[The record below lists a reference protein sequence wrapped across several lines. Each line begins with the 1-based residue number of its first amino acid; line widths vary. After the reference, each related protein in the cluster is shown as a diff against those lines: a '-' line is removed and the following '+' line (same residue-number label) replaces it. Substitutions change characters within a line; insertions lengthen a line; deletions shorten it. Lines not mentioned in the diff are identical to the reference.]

1 MNNIIFI
8 PVLGMPEITTS
19 DNIPE
24 LIIDCLRNNKEKLK
38 ENDILVVT
46 QKIISKS
53 ENRIVNLKSVTPNKK
68 ALNLS
73 KSLNKDARLIQLILN
88 ESKSIIKL
96 DKERGIII
104 TENNNGHISA
114 NSGIDF
120 SNIKGDYNA
129 SLLPI
134 NPDASAKK
142 LHDYFTNKLTV
153 NNLGI
158 IISDTFG
165 RPWRIGQTNISIGSY
180 GINPFVNYINK
191 KDSYGEQLNSTNIC
205 LVDELAGGA
214 EILMGK
220 TINVP
225 VVVVRGLNFVF
236 SKKGSSEI
244 LREKDKDLF
253 R

>member
-1 MNNIIFI
+1 
-8 PVLGMPEITTS
+8 MPEIKAS

-24 LIIDCLRNNKEKLK
+24 LIIDCLRKNKEQLID
-38 ENDILVVT
+38 NDILIVT
-46 QKIISKS
+46 QKIVSKS
-53 ENRIVNLKSVTPNKK
+53 ENRVINLKSITPNRK

-73 KSLNKDARLIQLILN
+73 ESLKKDARLIQLILN

-96 DKERGIII
+96 DKKRGIII

-120 SNIKGDYNA
+120 SNIKGEDNA
-129 SLLPI
+129 SLLPK
-134 NPDASAKK
+134 NPDASAKRI
-142 LHDYFTNKLTV
+142 HEDFINKLSL
-153 NNLGI
+153 NKIGI

-165 RPWRIGQTNISIGSY
+165 RPWRVGQTNISIGSY

-191 KDSYGEQLNSTNIC
+191 KDAYGEQLNSTNIC

-220 TINVP
+220 TFNVP
-225 VVVVRGLNFVF
+225 VVIVRGLNFEF
-236 SKKGSSEI
+236 SAVGSDEI

>member
-1 MNNIIFI
+1 
-8 PVLGMPEITTS
+8 MPEIKAS

-24 LIIDCLRNNKEKLK
+24 LIIDCLRKNKEQLID
-38 ENDILVVT
+38 NDILIVT
-46 QKIISKS
+46 QKIVSKS
-53 ENRIVNLKSVTPNKK
+53 ENRVINLKSITPNRK

-73 KSLNKDARLIQLILN
+73 ESLKKDARLIQLILN

-96 DKERGIII
+96 DKKRGIII

-120 SNIKGDYNA
+120 SNIKGEDNA
-129 SLLPI
+129 SLLPK
-134 NPDASAKK
+134 NPDASAKRI
-142 LHDYFTNKLTV
+142 HDDFINKLSL
-153 NNLGI
+153 NNIGI

-165 RPWRIGQTNISIGSY
+165 RPWRVGQTNISIGSY

-191 KDSYGEQLNSTNIC
+191 KDAYGEQLNSTNIC

-225 VVVVRGLNFVF
+225 VVIVRGLNFEF
-236 SKKGSSEI
+236 SEVGSDEI

>member
-1 MNNIIFI
+1 
-8 PVLGMPEITTS
+8 MPEIKAS

-24 LIIDCLRNNKEKLK
+24 LVIDCLRKNEEQLMD
-38 ENDILVVT
+38 NDILIVT
-46 QKIISKS
+46 QKIVSKS
-53 ENRIVNLKSVTPNKK
+53 ENRVINLKSITPNRK

-73 KSLNKDARLIQLILN
+73 ESLKKDARLIQLILN

-96 DKERGIII
+96 DKKRGIII

-120 SNIKGDYNA
+120 SNIKGEHNA
-129 SLLPI
+129 SLLPK
-134 NPDASAKK
+134 NPDASAKRI
-142 LHDYFTNKLTV
+142 HEDFINKLSL
-153 NNLGI
+153 NKIGI

-165 RPWRIGQTNISIGSY
+165 RPWRVGQTNISIGSY

-191 KDSYGEQLNSTNIC
+191 KDAYGEQLNSTNIC

-220 TINVP
+220 TFNVP
-225 VVVVRGLNFVF
+225 VVIVRGLNFEF
-236 SKKGSSEI
+236 SAVGSDEI

>member
-1 MNNIIFI
+1 MNNVIFI
-8 PVLGMPEITTS
+8 PVLGMPEINVS

-24 LIIDCLRNNKEKLK
+24 LIIDCLKKNEEKIMQ
-38 ENDILVVT
+38 NDILVIT
-46 QKIISKS
+46 QKIVSKA
-53 ENRIVNLKSVTPNKK
+53 EDRIIDLKSIKPTKK

-73 KSLNKDARLIQLILN
+73 ESLNKDARLIQLILN
-88 ESKSIIKL
+88 ESKSIVKL

-120 SNIKGDYNA
+120 SNIKGENNA
-129 SLLPI
+129 SLLPV

-142 LHDYFTNKLTV
+142 FHDYFINKLTT
-153 NNLGI
+153 NNVGI

-191 KDSYGEQLNSTNIC
+191 KDTYGEHLNSTNIC

-220 TINVP
+220 TMNVP
-225 VVVVRGLNFVF
+225 VVVVRGLNFEF
-236 SKKGSSEI
+236 SKIGSSEI
-244 LREKDKDLF
+244 LRDKDKDLF

>member
-1 MNNIIFI
+1 
-8 PVLGMPEITTS
+8 MPEIKAS

-24 LIIDCLRNNKEKLK
+24 LIIDCLRKNKEQLID
-38 ENDILVVT
+38 NDILIVT
-46 QKIISKS
+46 QKIVSKS
-53 ENRIVNLKSVTPNKK
+53 ENRVINVKSITPNRK

-73 KSLNKDARLIQLILN
+73 ESLKKDARLIQLILN

-96 DKERGIII
+96 DKKRGIII

-120 SNIKGDYNA
+120 SNIKGEDNA
-129 SLLPI
+129 SLLPK
-134 NPDASAKK
+134 NPDASAKRI
-142 LHDYFTNKLTV
+142 HDDFINKLSL
-153 NNLGI
+153 NNIGI

-165 RPWRIGQTNISIGSY
+165 RPWRVGQTNISIGSY

-191 KDSYGEQLNSTNIC
+191 KDAYGEQLNSTNIC

-225 VVVVRGLNFVF
+225 VVIVRGLNFEF
-236 SKKGSSEI
+236 SEVGSDEI

>member
-1 MNNIIFI
+1 
-8 PVLGMPEITTS
+8 MPEIKAS

-24 LIIDCLRNNKEKLK
+24 LIIDCLRKNKEQLID
-38 ENDILVVT
+38 NDILIVT
-46 QKIISKS
+46 QKIVSKS
-53 ENRIVNLKSVTPNKK
+53 ENRVINLKSITPNRK

-73 KSLNKDARLIQLILN
+73 ESLKKDARLIQLILN

-96 DKERGIII
+96 DKKRGIII

-114 NSGIDF
+114 NSGIDL
-120 SNIKGDYNA
+120 SNIKGEDNA
-129 SLLPI
+129 SLLPK
-134 NPDASAKK
+134 NPDASAKRI
-142 LHDYFTNKLTV
+142 HDDFINKLSL
-153 NNLGI
+153 NNIGI

-165 RPWRIGQTNISIGSY
+165 RPWRVGQTNISIGSY

-191 KDSYGEQLNSTNIC
+191 KDAYGEQLNSTNIC

-225 VVVVRGLNFVF
+225 VVIVRGLNFEF
-236 SKKGSSEI
+236 SEVGSDEI

>member
-1 MNNIIFI
+1 
-8 PVLGMPEITTS
+8 MPEIKAS

-24 LIIDCLRNNKEKLK
+24 LIIECLWKNKEQLK
-38 ENDILVVT
+38 DNDVLVVT
-46 QKIISKS
+46 QKIVSKS
-53 ENRIVNLKSVTPNKK
+53 ENRVVNLKSITPTRK

-96 DKERGIII
+96 DKKRGIII

-120 SNIKGDYNA
+120 SNIKGEDNA
-129 SLLPI
+129 SLLPR

-142 LHDYFTNKLTV
+142 LHYDFMNKLSI

-165 RPWRIGQTNISIGSY
+165 RPWRVGQTNISIGSY

-191 KDSYGEQLNSTNIC
+191 KDAYGEQLNSTNIC

-225 VVVVRGLNFVF
+225 VVVVRGLNFEF
-236 SKKGSSEI
+236 SKTGSGEI

>member
-1 MNNIIFI
+1 
-8 PVLGMPEITTS
+8 MPEIKAS

-24 LIIDCLRNNKEKLK
+24 LIIDCLRKNKEQLID
-38 ENDILVVT
+38 NDILIVT
-46 QKIISKS
+46 QKIVSKS
-53 ENRIVNLKSVTPNKK
+53 ENRVINLKSITPNRK

-73 KSLNKDARLIQLILN
+73 ESLKKDARLIQLILN

-96 DKERGIII
+96 DKKRGIII

-120 SNIKGDYNA
+120 SNIKGEDNA
-129 SLLPI
+129 SLLPK
-134 NPDASAKK
+134 NPDASAKRI
-142 LHDYFTNKLTV
+142 HDDFINKLSL
-153 NNLGI
+153 NNIGI

-165 RPWRIGQTNISIGSY
+165 RPWRVGQTNISIGSY

-191 KDSYGEQLNSTNIC
+191 KDAYGEQLNSTNIC

-225 VVVVRGLNFVF
+225 VVIVRGLNL
-236 SKKGSSEI
+236 SLI
-244 LREKDKDLF
+244 HI
-253 R
+253 

>member
-1 MNNIIFI
+1 
-8 PVLGMPEITTS
+8 MPEIKAS

-24 LIIDCLRNNKEKLK
+24 LIIDCLRKNEEQLMD
-38 ENDILVVT
+38 NDILIVT
-46 QKIISKS
+46 QKIVSKS
-53 ENRIVNLKSVTPNKK
+53 ENRVINLKSITPNRK

-73 KSLNKDARLIQLILN
+73 ESLKKDARLIQLILN

-96 DKERGIII
+96 DKKRGIII

-120 SNIKGDYNA
+120 SNIKGEDNA
-129 SLLPI
+129 SLLPK
-134 NPDASAKK
+134 NPDASAKRI
-142 LHDYFTNKLTV
+142 HDDFINKLSL
-153 NNLGI
+153 NNIGI

-165 RPWRIGQTNISIGSY
+165 RPWRVGQTNISIGSY

-191 KDSYGEQLNSTNIC
+191 KDAYGEQLNSTNIC

-225 VVVVRGLNFVF
+225 VVIVRGLNFEF
-236 SKKGSSEI
+236 SEVGSDEI